1 MPNNFNE
8 LENRPEA
15 KNLLGIYSSLK
26 NSDLEKTIKN
36 FAGKNFSEFKENLS
50 QELVDKIG
58 PISLEIKK
66 LLGDKGYLDKILS
79 NGFEKANE
87 IATKKMKNIR
97 EIVGF

>member
-1 MPNNFNE
+1 M
-8 LENRPEA
+8 
-15 KNLLGIYSSLK
+15 
-26 NSDLEKTIKN
+26 
-36 FAGKNFSEFKENLS
+36 S